1 MREGRTLCQAVF
13 ILFPHMERGF
23 FIFIDFNVNP
33 VFEFFK
39 YRFTNWNYVVRGV
52 LKMLWLKNVTKTY
65 ETKDHKIKAV
75 KGVSLHV
82 EPGKIMGIIGY
93 SGAGKSTLIRCINL
107 LEKPTSGEVII
118 DGRDL
123 TKLSSK
129 ELRKTREKVGMIFQ
143 HFNLMKSRNVF
154 ENVAYPLKGKGL
166 SKQQM
171 KEKVESLLEMVGL
184 IDKITAYPSQ
194 LSGGQK
200 QRVAIAR
207 ALANDPKLL
216 LCDEATSA
224 LDPQTTQ
231 SILKLLKDINEKLNL
246 TIVIITHQME
256 VVKEICHR
264 AAIMENGR
272 IVDESNVIEIFSKP
286 KSQITKDF
294 VSTVFHYDRAYEF
307 INKDSFI
314 EELTEEEIVAR
325 ISYIGQKAGQAF
337 ISKISRKFK
346 VDASIIFGN
355 IELIQETPIGNLVV
369 KFKGSRDGIIDSI
382 NYLKQNDIYVEVL
395 KNATDSLYLYAEC
408 NRTLS

>member
-1 MREGRTLCQAVF
+1 
-13 ILFPHMERGF
+13 
-23 FIFIDFNVNP
+23 
-33 VFEFFK
+33 
-39 YRFTNWNYVVRGV
+39 
-52 LKMLWLKNVTKTY
+52 MLWLKNVTKTY
-65 ETKDHKIKAV
+65 ETKDHKIEAVKAV
-75 KGVSLHV
+75 NLHV

-123 TKLSSK
+123 TKLSPK

-154 ENVAYPLKGKGL
+154 ENVAYPLKGKDL

-171 KEKVESLLEMVGL
+171 KEKVESLLEIVGL
-184 IDKITAYPSQ
+184 SDKITAYPSQ

-231 SILKLLKDINEKLNL
+231 SILKLLKDINEKLGL

-264 AAIMENGR
+264 AAIMEKGR
-272 IVDESNVIEIFSKP
+272 IVEESNVIDIFSKP
-286 KSQITKDF
+286 KAQVTKDF

-307 INKDSFI
+307 LNKDSFI

-369 KFKGSRDGIIDSI
+369 KFKGSRDGIIESI

-395 KNATDSLYLYAEC
+395 KNATTSLYLYAEC